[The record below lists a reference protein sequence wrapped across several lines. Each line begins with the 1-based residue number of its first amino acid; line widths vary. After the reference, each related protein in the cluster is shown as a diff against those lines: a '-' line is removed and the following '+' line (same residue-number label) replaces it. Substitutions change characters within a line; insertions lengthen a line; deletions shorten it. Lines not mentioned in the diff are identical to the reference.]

1 MIRFPTHP
9 SSTPCPSCS
18 KITLHPFYTV
28 TNIPTQSNLLM
39 STRDEALNYPK
50 GDLQL
55 ASCSSCGFITNTAFD
70 PSTQEHSTRYEATQA
85 HSPTFTA
92 FAKSLAQRWID
103 RYKLHG
109 KTILEIGCLNG
120 EFVSTLCILADTKGI
135 GIDPVLDPSRTPD
148 TAGRVQFIKD
158 FYSEKYAHLSADF
171 ICCRHTLEHI
181 AQPHDF
187 LTTIRKTIGT
197 RTDVMVC
204 FEVPDVQRVLQE
216 GAFWDLYYEH
226 CSYFTP
232 ASLADLFTRTGF
244 EVIDQRREFDDQYL
258 ILDAQPK
265 AHRSAVAPTD
275 PTPVIPFE
283 SPCSAQLKKWH
294 AIIDSAPKIALWGSG
309 SKAVG
314 FLSTLDISDEQIPF
328 VVDINPHKQNTYLP
342 GTAQKIIP
350 PQQLVDYQPEL
361 IIAMNPVY
369 RNEIQ
374 QDLNQMNL
382 RADLLTL

>member
-1 MIRFPTHP
+1 MIRFPTQP
-9 SSTPCPSCS
+9 SDKICPSCHTTS
-18 KITLHPFYTV
+18 LQHFYTV

-39 STRDEALNYPK
+39 SSREEAMTYPK
-50 GDLQL
+50 GDLTL
-55 ASCSSCGFITNTAFD
+55 CACSTCGFITNTSFNPA
-70 PSTQEHSTRYEATQA
+70 TQEHSTRYEATQA
-85 HSPTFTA
+85 HSPTFSA

-103 RYKLHG
+103 RYHLHG

-120 EFVSTLCILADTKGI
+120 EFVSTLCILADTKGV

-158 FYSEKYAHLSADF
+158 FYSEKYANLPADF

-181 AQPHDF
+181 AIPYDF
-187 LTTIRKTIGT
+187 LTTIRNTIGH
-197 RTDVMVC
+197 RTDVTVC
-204 FEVPDVQRVLQE
+204 FEVPDVERVLQE

-232 ASLADLFTRTGF
+232 ASFASIFDRTGF
-244 EVIDQRREFDDQYL
+244 QVLDQRREFDDQYL
-258 ILDAQPK
+258 ILDASPK
-265 AHRSAVAPTD
+265 AHRSAVGPNT
-275 PTPVIPFE
+275 PTPVKPFE
-283 SPCSAQLKKWH
+283 STCSAQLKKWH
-294 AIIDSAPKIALWGSG
+294 EIIDSAEKIALWGSG

-314 FLSTLDISDEQIPF
+314 FLSTLDISHDQIPF
-328 VVDINPHKQNTYLP
+328 VVDINPHKQNTFLP
-342 GTAQKIIP
+342 GTAQEIIP
-350 PQQLVDYQPEL
+350 PLKLVDYEPDL

-374 QDLNQMNL
+374 QDLNRMNL

>member
-1 MIRFPTHP
+1 M
-9 SSTPCPSCS
+9 
-18 KITLHPFYTV
+18 
-28 TNIPTQSNLLM
+28 
-39 STRDEALNYPK
+39 
-50 GDLQL
+50 
-55 ASCSSCGFITNTAFD
+55 
-70 PSTQEHSTRYEATQA
+70 
-85 HSPTFTA
+85 
-92 FAKSLAQRWID
+92 
-103 RYKLHG
+103 
-109 KTILEIGCLNG
+109 
-120 EFVSTLCILADTKGI
+120 
-135 GIDPVLDPSRTPD
+135 
-148 TAGRVQFIKD
+148 
-158 FYSEKYAHLSADF
+158 
-171 ICCRHTLEHI
+171 EHI
-181 AQPHDF
+181 AAPFDF
-187 LTTIRKTIGT
+187 LSTIRKTIGD
-197 RTDVMVC
+197 RTDVTVC

-232 ASLADLFTRTGF
+232 ASLKDLFIRTGF

-258 ILDAQPK
+258 ILDACPK
-265 AHRSAVAPTD
+265 AHSLTVGSPITTPTK
-275 PTPVIPFE
+275 PFE

-294 AIIDSAPKIALWGSG
+294 EVIDSAQKIALWGSG

-374 QDLNQMNL
+374 
-382 RADLLTL
+382 ADLDQDERSR